1 MVLLC
6 YQMLQSVTKYILS
19 NLQILLKKKKKNM
32 AAQNKIVVCYC
43 KANSAI
49 PSKPR

>member
-19 NLQILLKKKKKNM
+19 NLQILLKKKKKIW
-32 AAQNKIVVCYC
+32 QLKT
-43 KANSAI
+43 KL
-49 PSKPR
+49 